1 MGNRLISGQ
10 GGREMPWKVKEPMD
24 ERVSLI
30 GDWKSGN
37 YSITELSR
45 IYGVSRKVIYKW
57 TNRYEGQGIDGL
69 KELGRAPLSHPN
81 ETRAEIVRA
90 LIQEKMEHGKW
101 GPKKLLSHLQ
111 RSRPEVQWP
120 SVCTVEK
127 WLKRHGLVK
136 ERRRRRRVPPYS
148 EPFLQCDEPNKV
160 WSADFKGQFRMGD
173 GKWCYPLTLSDNMS
187 RYLLVCRG
195 FGSPCHDDTRKW
207 FEWAFRKYGLPAS
220 IRTDNGT
227 PFAGRGITGLSRLSV
242 WWIRLG
248 IRPERIECG
257 KPQQNGR
264 HERMHRTLKE
274 ETARPAMAAM
284 NQQQMR
290 FEEFRREYNE
300 ERPHEALGMNT
311 PSSVYEVSRRCYPE
325 KVLDP
330 QYDEGVEVRRVRDG
344 GEISF
349 LGTYYFLS
357 EVLAGQYVGLREVYE
372 GRYEVKFNFHP
383 ICTIDLK
390 EMKVRPV

>member
-1 MGNRLISGQ
+1 
-10 GGREMPWKVKEPMD
+10 MPWKVKEPMD

-30 GDWKSGN
+30 TDWRSGN

-57 TNRYEGQGIDGL
+57 TTRYEGQGIDGL
-69 KELGRAPLSHPN
+69 KEQNRAPQSHPN
-81 ETRAEIVRA
+81 QTAAEVVKG
-90 LIQEKMEHGKW
+90 LIEEKMAHGKW
-101 GPKKLLSHLQ
+101 GPKKLLRHLQ
-111 RSRPEVQWP
+111 RSRPEVHWP

-136 ERRRRRRVPPYS
+136 ERRRRKRVPPYS
-148 EPFLQCDEPNKV
+148 EPFLQCDVPNKV

-195 FGSPCHDDTRKW
+195 FGSPCHEDTRKW

-227 PFAGRGITGLSRLSV
+227 PFVGRSITGLSRLSV
-242 WWIRLG
+242 WWIMLG
-248 IRPERIECG
+248 IRHERIECG

-274 ETARPAMAAM
+274 ETATPAMAEM

-290 FEEFRREYNE
+290 FEEFRREYND

-311 PSSVYEVSRRCYPE
+311 PSSVYEASRMCYPE
-325 KVLDP
+325 KVLEP
-330 QYDEGVEVRRVRDG
+330 QYDEGVDVRKVRDG
-344 GEISF
+344 GEIKF

-357 EVLAGQYVGLREVYE
+357 EVLAGQHVGLTEIHE
-372 GRYEVKFNFHP
+372 GCYEVKFNFHP

-390 EMKVRPV
+390 EMKVRPVQKKVLPMSVG